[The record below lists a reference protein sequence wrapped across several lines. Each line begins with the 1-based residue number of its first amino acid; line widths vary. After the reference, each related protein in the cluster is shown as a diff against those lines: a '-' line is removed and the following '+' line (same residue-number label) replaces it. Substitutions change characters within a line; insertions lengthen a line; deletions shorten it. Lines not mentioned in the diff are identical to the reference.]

1 MLIAHSNVDFNP
13 NALRVLRAVRAIR
26 VLKHSKSK
34 TGMLFM
40 IETLMLSLPAVLS
53 VGLFMVS

>member
-1 MLIAHSNVDFNP
+1 
-13 NALRVLRAVRAIR
+13 
-26 VLKHSKSK
+26 
-34 TGMLFM
+34 MLFM

>member
-1 MLIAHSNVDFNP
+1 MRCACCEQFERFVW
-13 NALRVLRAVRAIR
+13 
-26 VLKHSKSK
+26 LKHSKSK